1 MGRLGYD
8 DWNFMGEVQ
17 KEQRIRKES
26 KSKSESS
33 LKSSFVLVCAVC
45 LLSFL
50 GLVCVYSASFPVA
63 VKNGLNHYYYLI
75 NQCVYMAIG
84 ILLFVLVNVLP
95 TAVIKILSPI
105 FMFACIVLL
114 GFDVFMGGSILLSS
128 DTIGFVYV
136 AVVMYMSLYFANRNN
151 SLAKLRQLI
160 VPGVGCLLVLVL
172 LLLKKSFAYAL
183 MFIGV
188 GSVMF
193 IAGGV
198 GVFGMVLLLL
208 YLLVPVLSVVFS
220 KSDIL
225 LSVTRFLIPGAGSG
239 SRTDQVSVIRTSIAS
254 GSWFGKGLGMG
265 EYKTGEIADMA
276 GRCIFA
282 NVCEET
288 GFFGA
293 LVLIAVFLVLG
304 FIGYRVARSLRR
316 HDDFYSNMAVGC
328 TTVIVWQMII
338 NIAWLLGFVP
348 GDGIPLPF
356 FSYGLEVVP
365 ALLACGLVYKAS
377 RQKPN
382 IDDPRVV
389 ETIQD
394 ELMFPE
400 RYEFEKV

>member
-26 KSKSESS
+26 KSKSAGS

-75 NQCVYMAIG
+75 NQCVYVAVG

-95 TAVIKILSPI
+95 TAAIKILSPI

-114 GFDVFMGGSILLSS
+114 GLDVFMDGSILLSS

-151 SLAKLRQLI
+151 TLTKLRQLI

-225 LSVTRFLIPGAGSG
+225 LSVARFLVPGVGSSERAG
-239 SRTDQVSVIRTSIAS
+239 QVAVIRTSIAS
-254 GSWFGKGLGMG
+254 GELFGKGLGMG

-276 GRCIFA
+276 GKCIFA

-293 LVLIAVFLVLG
+293 LVLIATFLILG
-304 FIGYRVARSLRR
+304 FIGYRIARSLRR
-316 HDDFYSNMAVGC
+316 HDGFYSNMALGC
-328 TTVIVWQMII
+328 TTIVVWQMII

-356 FSYGLEVVP
+356 FSYGLEIIPV
-365 ALLACGLVYKAS
+365 LLACGLVYKAS
-377 RQKPN
+377 KQKPN

>member
-26 KSKSESS
+26 KSKSEGS

-84 ILLFVLVNVLP
+84 ILLFALVNVLP

-128 DTIGFVYV
+128 DTIGFVYI

-198 GVFGMVLLLL
+198 GVFGMILLLL

-225 LSVTRFLIPGAGSG
+225 LSVTRFLIPGVGSG
-239 SRTDQVSVIRTSIAS
+239 SRTDQVSAIRTSIAS

-316 HDDFYSNMAVGC
+316 HDDFYSNMALGC
-328 TTVIVWQMII
+328 TTVIVWQMVI
-338 NIAWLLGFVP
+338 NIAWLLGFIP

-356 FSYGLEVVP
+356 FSYGLEVGP